1 MSESILTTNYFEVAN
16 TVHFRIKE
24 LEYNPSC
31 TCEIFIENF
40 TGQNC
45 NIQLHGIKYI
55 TKGLRFKPS
64 QTHVKMTV
72 DSLFDYAETLSIIAK
87 Q

>member
-16 TVHFRIKE
+16 TACFYMEEFKYKV
-24 LEYNPSC
+24 SC
-31 TCEIFIENF
+31 IYKIFMENF
-40 TGQNC
+40 TGQNY
-45 NIQLHGIKYI
+45 NLGLHEIKHI
-55 TKGLRFKPS
+55 TKGLHFKSS

-72 DSLFDYAETLSIIAK
+72 DSLFDYEETLSIIAK

>member
-16 TVHFRIKE
+16 TAHFRIKE
-24 LEYNPSC
+24 LEYKTSC
-31 TCEIFIENF
+31 TYKIFIENF

-45 NIQLHGIKYI
+45 NIRLYEIKYI
-55 TKGLRFKPS
+55 TKGLRFKSS

-72 DSLFDYAETLSIIAK
+72 DSLFDYVRTLSIIAK